1 MKQHSRKFSYLRGCA
16 CLVAAALIL
25 AVSPNG
31 AAQKNKKQKNSDA
44 TDSTPTP
51 ALPDT
56 PRSEADKINQDIGE
70 MLGAFQV
77 GDADMMHKYYSD
89 DVTFVQSTYDPPVV
103 GWQNY
108 VALYQREKAAFQG
121 MQLIRRNTN
130 IFVHQD
136 VAWASYQWEFDGM
149 SDGRPYMT
157 RGQTT
162 LVFTKVSGNW
172 LIVHNHTSEAMPEPT
187 QQTAVQTAPET
198 QATPAAAK
206 P

>member
-31 AAQKNKKQKNSDA
+31 AAQKKKKQKNSDA

-130 IFVHQD
+130 
-136 VAWASYQWEFDGM
+136 
-149 SDGRPYMT
+149 
-157 RGQTT
+157 
-162 LVFTKVSGNW
+162 
-172 LIVHNHTSEAMPEPT
+172 
-187 QQTAVQTAPET
+187 
-198 QATPAAAK
+198 
-206 P
+206 